1 MKKQIFITGLMVILL
16 SGCATWKVPRTIG
29 DPRNANTYGYHPLD
43 PLPIKVEYLNE
54 DQPISNIR
62 ILNAL
67 PDETMRLAIG
77 QVNSQG
83 GVTFSSASVGYE
95 GSSYVVILDYIKF
108 NTNSFGVK
116 LDTSGTDRYGKE
128 LKASLTNSD
137 NPDVIVPVYVGVGL
151 RLTANITVNKG
162 KVNLGNLFALGLEA
176 NSEKISGTLVVQTL
190 GVSGEN
196 ISSIIPMPSEI
207 NPTTIQNAIMALA
220 TIKSNLYDEKTI
232 ITPRVVGVYNNLGG
246 GTETINGFISS
257 MLQQPRPLYVP

>member
-1 MKKQIFITGLMVILL
+1 MKKQLILSVALVLLMMC
-16 SGCATWKVPRTIG
+16 GCASWRLPNTLG
-29 DPRNANTYGYHPLD
+29 DPNNAKIYGYHPLD
-43 PLPIKVEYLNE
+43 PLPVKLEFLN
-54 DQPISNIR
+54 DSIPISNKR

-77 QVNSQG
+77 EVNSSG
-83 GVTFSSASVGYE
+83 GLSFSGATVGYK
-95 GSSYVVILDYIKF
+95 GRTYVVILDYIKF

-116 LDTSGTDRYGKE
+116 LENTGTVKSE
-128 LKASLTNSD
+128 LKANLTNSD

-151 RLTANITVNKG
+151 RLTANITVKSG
-162 KVNLGNLFALGLEA
+162 KVNLGNLFALGGEA
-176 NSEKISGTLVVQTL
+176 SSEKITGTLVVQTL

-220 TIKSNLYDEKTI
+220 TMKSNLYDEQTNI
-232 ITPRVVGVYNNLGG
+232 SPRVVGVYNNLGG
-246 GTETINGFISS
+246 GSETINGFISS